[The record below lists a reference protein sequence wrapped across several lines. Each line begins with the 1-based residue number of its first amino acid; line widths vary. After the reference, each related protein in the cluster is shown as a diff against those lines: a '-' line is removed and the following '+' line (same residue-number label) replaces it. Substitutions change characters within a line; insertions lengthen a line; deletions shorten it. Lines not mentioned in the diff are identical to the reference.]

1 MGGEALPAN
10 ILSSSNHPHL
20 RYLQLWGPLER
31 LHMDN
36 IHHDAPFLP
45 NLASL
50 FLAMT
55 SLESDVVS
63 SILATLPNL
72 ERLTLED
79 ESFVGSVLVFP
90 KGGFPRLQYLSLDG
104 LRNLEEWRV
113 EEGAMPCLRELRL
126 SYCSDMRILPEGLR
140 GLTLLKLF
148 ELHGMPI
155 IKRRI
160 EKDSGEDYYKI
171 QHVPSIK
178 IPD

>member
-10 ILSSSNHPHL
+10 ILCSSNHPHL

-55 SLESDVVS
+55 SRG
-63 SILATLPNL
+63 
-72 ERLTLED
+72 ER
-79 ESFVGSVLVFP
+79 LVFP
-90 KGGFPRLQYLSLDG
+90 KGGFPRLQYLSLGTLQD
-104 LRNLEEWRV
+104 LEEWRV

-126 SYCSDMRILPEGLR
+126 WYCNKLRMLPEGLR
-140 GLTLLKLF
+140 GLTQLEILTLY
-148 ELHGMPI
+148 GMQVFH
-155 IKRRI
+155 KRMQ
-160 EKDSGEDYYKI
+160 KDIGDDYYKI
-171 QHVPSIK
+171 QHVPSIQ
-178 IPD
+178 IEA